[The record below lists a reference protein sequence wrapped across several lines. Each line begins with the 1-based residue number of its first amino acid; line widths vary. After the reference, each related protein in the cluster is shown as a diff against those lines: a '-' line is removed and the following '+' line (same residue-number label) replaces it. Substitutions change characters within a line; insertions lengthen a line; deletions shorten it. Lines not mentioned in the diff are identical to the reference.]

1 MRARLGRAWRALK
14 AFGEWGLYEFWKH
27 PGLEVYGK
35 LADRQNLDLMWRLR
49 RGGALEFAHY
59 TGPYRDKEI
68 PRILW
73 IFWAQGEG
81 EASPVVRRCIASWRE
96 KNADW
101 DVRVLT
107 LHSASEYVDLS
118 DVGDSLPFRIRANLL
133 RLRLLSQFGGV
144 WADSTTFCHRPLS
157 EWMPLL
163 GGRTGLFM
171 FRSPHD
177 DRWIDN
183 WFIASCPN
191 NPLIGQWE
199 NDYGRYISGR
209 TAAPST
215 YFMMIYILQWRLL
228 TNKDLRKNLRA
239 SGGLPAVP
247 AFFLQAYLDGQCGC
261 SNVRDVLTAGF
272 PVSKLNWR
280 LEISEEELAQ
290 RFAEVGCD

>member
-133 RLRLLSQFGGV
+133 RLRLLSLNSAEFGPTQLLFAIVRCRSGCRFSEGERASLCFV
-144 WADSTTFCHRPLS
+144 PHTMIVGSTTGSSRLVQIT
-157 EWMPLL
+157 LL
-163 GGRTGLFM
+163 LV
-171 FRSPHD
+171 
-177 DRWIDN
+177 
-183 WFIASCPN
+183 
-191 NPLIGQWE
+191 
-199 NDYGRYISGR
+199 SGR
-209 TAAPST
+209 
-215 YFMMIYILQWRLL
+215 MITEDISRAELQLPLHIL
-228 TNKDLRKNLRA
+228 
-239 SGGLPAVP
+239 
-247 AFFLQAYLDGQCGC
+247 
-261 SNVRDVLTAGF
+261 
-272 PVSKLNWR
+272 
-280 LEISEEELAQ
+280 
-290 RFAEVGCD
+290 